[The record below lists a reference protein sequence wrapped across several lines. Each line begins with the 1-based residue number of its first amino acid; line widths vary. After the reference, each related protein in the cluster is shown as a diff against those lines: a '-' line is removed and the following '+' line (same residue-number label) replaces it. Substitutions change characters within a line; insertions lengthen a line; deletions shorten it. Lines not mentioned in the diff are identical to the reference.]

1 MDAETLMATLKELS
15 TKVEAM
21 TLSLDTEK
29 VNRTQTSP
37 AVDYGSIA
45 SMSAP
50 AGYQSDFNRMGSPCT
65 PCHPHKHQV
74 NHLNVRNESRA
85 THSGDNSAVTRALP
99 RTMGTRQQL
108 PSRCTWGISVQ
119 LAT

>member
-1 MDAETLMATLKELS
+1 MDTETVMATLKELS

-50 AGYQSDFNRMGSPCT
+50 AGYQPDFNRMGSPYT
-65 PCHPHKHQV
+65 PSHPPKHQV
-74 NHLNVRNESRA
+74 NHLNLRNESRA
-85 THSGDNSAVTRALP
+85 THSGDDSAVTRALP
-99 RTMGTRQQL
+99 RTMGTTQQL
-108 PSRCTWGISVQ
+108 PSRCTWGVSVQ
-119 LAT
+119 LVT